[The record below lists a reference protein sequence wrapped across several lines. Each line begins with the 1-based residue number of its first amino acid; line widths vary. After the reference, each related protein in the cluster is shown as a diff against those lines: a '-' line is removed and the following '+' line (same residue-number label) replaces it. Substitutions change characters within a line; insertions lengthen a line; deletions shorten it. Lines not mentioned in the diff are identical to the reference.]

1 MTIPLARK
9 VEGKKFLWDGRTYES
24 EDQARQAAESYEK
37 DGFEVHFEVQ
47 SLSEEEQYLVYSR
60 RIAEKQTAD

>member
-9 VEGKKFLWDGRTYES
+9 VEGKKFVWDGITYES
-24 EDQARQAAESYEK
+24 EDQARQAVETYEK
-37 DGFEVHFEVQ
+37 DGFEVQLFFEDDQ
-47 SLSEEEQYLVYSR
+47 SLVYSR

>member
-9 VEGKKFLWDGRTYES
+9 VEGKKFVWDGITYES
-24 EDQARQAAESYEK
+24 EDQARQAVETYEK
-37 DGFEVHFEVQ
+37 DGFEVQLFMEDDQ
-47 SLSEEEQYLVYSR
+47 SLVYSR

>member
-9 VEGKKFLWDGRTYES
+9 VEGKKFVRDGINYES
-24 EDQARQAAESYEK
+24 EDQARQAVEAYEK
-37 DGFEVHFEVQ
+37 DGFEVQLFIEDD
-47 SLSEEEQYLVYSR
+47 QYLVYSR

>member
-9 VEGKKFLWDGRTYES
+9 VEGKKFVWDGISYES
-24 EDQARQAAESYEK
+24 EDQARKAAESYEK
-37 DGFEVHFEVQ
+37 DGFEVQLF
-47 SLSEEEQYLVYSR
+47 SEDEKYLVYSR

>member
-9 VEGKKFLWDGRTYES
+9 VEGKKFMWDGITYES
-24 EDQARQAAESYEK
+24 EDQARQAVESYEK
-37 DGFEVHFEVQ
+37 DGFEVQ
-47 SLSEEEQYLVYSR
+47 LLSEGEQYLVYSR

>member
-9 VEGKKFLWDGRTYES
+9 VEGKKFVWDGITYES
-24 EDQARQAAESYEK
+24 EDQARQAVETYEK
-37 DGFEVHFEVQ
+37 DGFDVQ
-47 SLSEEEQYLVYSR
+47 LFMEDDQSLVYSR

>member
-9 VEGKKFLWDGRTYES
+9 VEGKKFVWDGITYES
-24 EDQARQAAESYEK
+24 EDQARQAVEVYEK
-37 DGFEVHFEVQ
+37 DGFEVQLFIEDD
-47 SLSEEEQYLVYSR
+47 QYLVYSR

>member
-9 VEGKKFLWDGRTYES
+9 VEGKKFMWDGITYES
-24 EDQARQAAESYEK
+24 EDQARQAVETYEK
-37 DGFEVHFEVQ
+37 DGFEVQ
-47 SLSEEEQYLVYSR
+47 LLSEKEQFLVYSR

>member
-9 VEGKKFLWDGRTYES
+9 VEGKKFIWDSVTYES
-24 EDQARQAAESYEK
+24 EDHARQAAESYEK
-37 DGFEVHFEVQ
+37 DGFEVQLFIEDD
-47 SLSEEEQYLVYSR
+47 QYLVYSR

>member
-9 VEGKKFLWDGRTYES
+9 VEGKKFVWDGITYES
-24 EDQARQAAESYEK
+24 EDQARQAVDTYEK
-37 DGFEVHFEVQ
+37 DGFEVQLFIEDDQ
-47 SLSEEEQYLVYSR
+47 SLVYSR

>member
-9 VEGKKFLWDGRTYES
+9 VEGQKFMWDGITYES
-24 EDQARQAAESYEK
+24 EDKARQAAESYEK
-37 DGFEVHFEVQ
+37 DGFVVQ
-47 SLSEEEQYLVYSR
+47 LLNEEEQYLVYSR

>member
-9 VEGKKFLWDGRTYES
+9 VEGKKFVWDGITYES
-24 EDQARQAAESYEK
+24 EDQARQAVEAYEK
-37 DGFEVHFEVQ
+37 DGFDVQ
-47 SLSEEEQYLVYSR
+47 LFIENDQYIVYSR

>member
-9 VEGKKFLWDGRTYES
+9 VEGKKFVWDGITYES
-24 EDQARQAAESYEK
+24 EDQARQAVDTYEK
-37 DGFEVHFEVQ
+37 DGFEVQLFMEDYQ
-47 SLSEEEQYLVYSR
+47 SLVYSR

>member
-9 VEGKKFLWDGRTYES
+9 VEGKKFMWDGITYES
-24 EDQARQAAESYEK
+24 DDQARQAAESYEK
-37 DGFEVHFEVQ
+37 DGFVVQ
-47 SLSEEEQYLVYSR
+47 LLNEEQQYLVYSR

>member
-1 MTIPLARK
+1 MAIPIARMF
-9 VEGKKFLWDGRTYES
+9 EGKKFVWDSVTYES

-37 DGFEVHFEVQ
+37 DGFEVQ
-47 SLSEEEQYLVYSR
+47 LLSEEEQYLVYSR

>member
-9 VEGKKFLWDGRTYES
+9 VEGKKFVWDSVTYES
-24 EDQARQAAESYEK
+24 EDQARQAVEAYEK
-37 DGFEVHFEVQ
+37 DGFEFQLFIEDD
-47 SLSEEEQYLVYSR
+47 QYLVYSR

>member
-24 EDQARQAAESYEK
+24 EDQAQQMAKSYEK

-47 SLSEEEQYLVYSR
+47 SLSEEKRYLVYSR